1 MEQTQCHSAGLALNY
16 KTDNLLL
23 PFIISL
29 CILRDA
35 IVVGVETYC
44 VSLQYSGLKNRPGVE
59 KAWVWLASLLLSRLS
74 MWAICD
80 SNIQFL
86 YLQSDLCRLNEMEP
100 ENLKK
105 FMKKNEIKG

>member
-1 MEQTQCHSAGLALNY
+1 
-16 KTDNLLL
+16 
-23 PFIISL
+23 
-29 CILRDA
+29 
-35 IVVGVETYC
+35 
-44 VSLQYSGLKNRPGVE
+44 
-59 KAWVWLASLLLSRLS
+59 